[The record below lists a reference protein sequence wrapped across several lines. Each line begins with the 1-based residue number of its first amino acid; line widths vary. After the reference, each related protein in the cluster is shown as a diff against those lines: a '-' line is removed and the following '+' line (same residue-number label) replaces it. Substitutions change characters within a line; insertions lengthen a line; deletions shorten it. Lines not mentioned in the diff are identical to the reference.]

1 MDIPSWREEKDKY
14 LEGKRMSGV
23 CDIERHVPAGYPGFS
38 RQGGDEAIE
47 VGDGEYTEL
56 NFPLFCEAPR
66 LDGLRH

>member
-1 MDIPSWREEKDKY
+1 
-14 LEGKRMSGV
+14 MSGV

-56 NFPLFCEAPR
+56 NFPLFREAPR
-66 LDGLRH
+66 FDGLRH